1 MSGDVVLKDDKV
13 QGRWLSG
20 FSYVTMEDWRLLCI
34 QFKRVNLRYFYAYW
48 RTLESN
54 WLIRPDHDPSKIRI
68 FIISVYIDYKT
79 ESKLSIQSSFHPT
92 NLHFLNCVRPI
103 Y

>member
-34 QFKRVNLRYFYAYW
+34 QFKRVNLRYFYAY
-48 RTLESN
+48 
-54 WLIRPDHDPSKIRI
+54 
-68 FIISVYIDYKT
+68 
-79 ESKLSIQSSFHPT
+79 
-92 NLHFLNCVRPI
+92 
-103 Y
+103 